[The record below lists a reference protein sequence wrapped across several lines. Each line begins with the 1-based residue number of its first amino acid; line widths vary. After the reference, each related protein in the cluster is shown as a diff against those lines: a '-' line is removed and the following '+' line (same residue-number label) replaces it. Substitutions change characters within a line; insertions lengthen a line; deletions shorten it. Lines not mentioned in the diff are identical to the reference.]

1 MAKDI
6 TLEKYEKFALYV
18 LVFTVSVMFSIF
30 YENTKF
36 TFGSL
41 VDIHSQFNDVHIFL
55 LAIGVFNL
63 IGMQWSKNK
72 SYQLRMELQ
81 KGC

>member
-18 LVFTVSVMFSIF
+18 QVFTLSVMFSIF

-55 LAIGVFNL
+55 LGPQPLAPDL
-63 IGMQWSKNK
+63 QARHWPL
-72 SYQLRMELQ
+72 QLSRRRQLAL
-81 KGC
+81 